1 MLHCNMNDVL
11 TLQLGLDDLLADLR
25 HARKAG
31 DMGRLALI
39 AYCEVR
45 RWARMAGEPKVAE
58 RSSAMITVSPHAS
71 KQAFLA
77 EIDGL
82 ISQLEQLQPKFVAPS
97 VRHSAGSPEHC
108 RGTGVPSEAS

>member
-1 MLHCNMNDVL
+1 MMLHCNMNDLL
-11 TLQLGLDDLLADLR
+11 TLQLGLDDLLGDLR
-25 HARKAG
+25 HARKGG

-45 RWARMAGEPKVAE
+45 RWARMAGEAEVAE

-77 EIDGL
+77 AIDEL
-82 ISQLEQLQPKFVAPS
+82 IQQLEQLRPKFDAPS
-97 VRHSAGSPEHC
+97 VRRSAGGPDHP
-108 RGTGVPSEAS
+108 RGNSAPLG

>member
-1 MLHCNMNDVL
+1 MLHCNMNDAL

-25 HARKAG
+25 HARKGG

-45 RWARMAGEPKVAE
+45 RWARMAGEPDVAE

-77 EIDGL
+77 EIDEL
-82 ISQLEQLQPKFVAPS
+82 IQQLEQLQPKFAAPS
-97 VRHSAGSPEHC
+97 VRRSAGSPDHS
-108 RGTGVPSEAS
+108 RGSGAPLG